1 MLAGIAD
8 PTIRNLKYDAMKLA
22 LMVAREGPRQG
33 VDPGVM
39 ALIYGKSNDRWGVAQ
54 NALKHLSLSS
64 GAHEMIAEALRKRF
78 NAEDL
83 PESSERFLSV
93 LSA

>member
-1 MLAGIAD
+1 LLTGVVHPKMRD
-8 PTIRNLKYDAMKLA
+8 LKYNAWKLA
-22 LMVAREGPRQG
+22 LAVSREGPNSG

-64 GAHEMIAEALRKRF
+64 GAHGMMAEALRKRF
-78 NAEDL
+78 HTEDL

-93 LSA
+93 LSI